1 MEAFRC
7 CSVSYSEALVIVGIL
22 RVQGIGIIPDDIE
35 QIRCLVGC
43 EEQFFAENIL
53 QQPHGLLEFL
63 IFLFRHGIAV
73 DGVAFQHILLD
84 ELSCPDSE
92 LGGSEGIDALSYGD
106 NCIHV
111 IVQYSVLRKASG
123 ATLCGSQKFFDNR
136 GAD

>member
-1 MEAFRC
+1 MKNTVRVERA
-7 CSVSYSEALVIVGIL
+7 IKDIL
-22 RVQGIGIIPDDIE
+22 
-35 QIRCLVGC
+35 L
-43 EEQFFAENIL
+43 
-53 QQPHGLLEFL
+53 QPHGLLEFI

-73 DGVAFQHILLD
+73 DGVAFQHILLE

-106 NCIHV
+106 NCIQV